1 MDKKKI
7 IIVVVVFLLLG
18 TMIYSFASGP
28 SNPEEQPSGG
38 GEQTEQPEEKPD
50 DDEETPGDQ
59 DDDSDEEQPGEDDQ
73 TGTDDDSKPVIG
85 GETDTTNYLAIA
97 EQAVAA
103 AEESLTQADLDAAK
117 EAIQNVI
124 DNVENADVSDLI
136 SKVENVE
143 NIIDFETLFKEL
155 EDKTNSATNKEELD
169 AARNYNTT
177 NDLTTQLDSI
187 LNELVENA
195 TKTSLEERYEV
206 VLAKLNDTDKPRV
219 EGIQNGE
226 FTKGPV
232 SLTITDDSSFKATL
246 SKNGVEVG
254 PYVTGD
260 EIEEDGKYTLTLV
273 DSSFN
278 ENVIEFVIN
287 NTDPVIALPTL
298 KENIFTNDGT
308 INVTDDIEFE
318 VVITLDGETKDT
330 ITATVQTDGTYL
342 ATLDLSQYGKGKYTI
357 TATDKAGNTVTS
369 ATFDFDATGAL
380 VTNIDEL
387 NAALSDN
394 TIETIYLNNDIT
406 DLTSR
411 VVVNRAVTINGNNH
425 KLTFTD
431 AINGA
436 TYGERQG
443 VVVSANDVVIN
454 DLTIEM
460 DAVEGDDTWTGTYA
474 IQVFSGSATL
484 NNITTTGADGGIFA
498 NNSTITLTGTI
509 DVSGNEFGGIE
520 VSNGNPVLNAT
531 EATLVNTTEEFKKPT
546 IWTDKTPNAVV
557 NVKDMFENKYVK
569 DEQIQYYLDEEYT
582 KIANVSTID
591 ELNAALSDN
600 TIETIYLNN
609 DITDL
614 TSRVVVNRAVTINGN
629 NHKLTFTDAINGAT
643 YGERQGVVVSANDVV
658 INDLTIEMDA
668 VEGDDTWTGTYA
680 IQVFSGSATLN
691 NITTTGADGG
701 IFSNRS
707 TVTLTGTIDVS
718 GNEFGG
724 IEVSNGTS
732 TLNATEATIVN
743 TTEAFRKPTIW
754 TDQTPDAVVNVEGF
768 TSNNT
773 IKNGQVQY
781 YLNENNIENS
791 EITTNVNDIY
801 TSTDLNQPTS
811 ITPNASAT
819 ITVYKSYTN
828 IRFKV
833 ENIITPDGANV
844 KVWAQDTDGNIWDMI
859 TAGWGPEAGFPVE
872 AGYSATTPFQIV
884 VDKAG
889 SYSADIVLYDVTAN
903 EELSRQTIAFEAN
916 MLVTNETELSESLAD
931 STIDTIY
938 LPADFTSTT
947 TALDINRPVTIV
959 GNGATLSNQVT
970 ISGDDV
976 VLKDVILTDDLT
988 VTGENAILDEVT
1000 ISGVTSTGTGNGSGH
1015 TVVKVD
1021 TTGDFTMTNST
1032 IDNASSTGS
1041 FYNALNIKATG
1052 VVTIEDN
1059 NFTNMNNV
1067 YNVIE
1072 FSQSVAT
1079 ANGTTIKG
1087 NKFDGANKNN
1097 IISMF
1102 LFEEGTVINIEDNEF
1117 AFSGNALRV
1126 SNYNNVNDV
1135 TFNISNNKYNDTLSG
1150 AYAGFMLFQE
1160 VKNESFSGITVNVN
1174 NLIGPSGEKVTA
1186 DSTGKDVFCYYF
1198 FDNVTNTGEATIN
1211 FLD

>member
-28 SNPEEQPSGG
+28 SNPEEQPGGG

-155 EDKTNSATNKEELD
+155 EDKTNSATNEEELD

-195 TKTSLEERYEV
+195 IKTSLEERYEV
-206 VLAKLNDTDKPRV
+206 VLAKLNDTDAPRV

-226 FTKGPV
+226 FTEGPV

-260 EIEEDGKYTLTLV
+260 KIEEDGKYTLTLV

-287 NTDPVIALPTL
+287 NTDPNIALPTL
-298 KENIFTNDGT
+298 KEDIFTNVGT

-342 ATLDLSQYGKGKYTI
+342 ATLDLSQYGKGEYTI

-411 VVVNRAVTINGNNH
+411 IVVNRAVTINGNNH

-431 AINGA
+431 AINTA
-436 TYGERQG
+436 PNGEKQG
-443 VVVSANDVVIN
+443 IVVTANDVVIN
-454 DLTIEM
+454 DLTVEM
-460 DAVEGDDTWTGTYA
+460 DAIDNEAWTGTYA
-474 IQVFSGSATL
+474 IQVY
-484 NNITTTGADGGIFA
+484 N
-498 NNSTITLTGTI
+498 GT
-509 DVSGNEFGGIE
+509 
-520 VSNGNPVLNAT
+520 
-531 EATLVNTTEEFKKPT
+531 
-546 IWTDKTPNAVV
+546 
-557 NVKDMFENKYVK
+557 
-569 DEQIQYYLDEEYT
+569 
-582 KIANVSTID
+582 
-591 ELNAALSDN
+591 
-600 TIETIYLNN
+600 
-609 DITDL
+609 
-614 TSRVVVNRAVTINGN
+614 
-629 NHKLTFTDAINGAT
+629 
-643 YGERQGVVVSANDVV
+643 
-658 INDLTIEMDA
+658 
-668 VEGDDTWTGTYA
+668 
-680 IQVFSGSATLN
+680 ATLN

-781 YLNENNIENS
+781 YLNENNIEGS
-791 EITTNVNDIY
+791 EMTTNVNDIY

-819 ITVYKSYTN
+819 IVVYKDYTN
-828 IRFKV
+828 IRFRV
-833 ENIITPDGANV
+833 ENFNTPDGANV
-844 KVWAQDTDGNIWDMI
+844 KVWAQDTNGNIWDMV
-859 TAGWGPEAGFPVE
+859 TTGWGPANGFPVE

-889 SYSADIVLYDVTAN
+889 SYSADIVLYDVITK

-959 GNGATLSNQVT
+959 GNGATLSNQIT

-1015 TVVKVD
+1015 TVVKVN

-1041 FYNALNIKATG
+1041 FYNALNIEATG
-1052 VVTIEDN
+1052 VVTIENN

-1186 DSTGKDVFCYYF
+1186 DSTGKDVFCYYY

>member
-155 EDKTNSATNKEELD
+155 EDKTNSATNEEELD

-206 VLAKLNDTDKPRV
+206 VLAKLNDTDAPRV

-226 FTKGPV
+226 FTEGPV

-260 EIEEDGKYTLTLV
+260 KIEEDGKYTLTLV

-287 NTDPVIALPTL
+287 NTDPNIALPTL
-298 KENIFTNDGT
+298 KEDIFTNVGT

-318 VVITLDGETKDT
+318 VVITLDGENKDT

-342 ATLDLSQYGKGKYTI
+342 ATLDLSQYGKGEYTI

-431 AINGA
+431 AINTA
-436 TYGERQG
+436 PNGEKQG
-443 VVVSANDVVIN
+443 IVVTANDVVIN
-454 DLTIEM
+454 DLTVEM
-460 DAVEGDDTWTGTYA
+460 DAIDNEAWTGTYA
-474 IQVFSGSATL
+474 IQVYNGTATL
-484 NNITTTGADGGIFA
+484 NNITTTCADGGIFA

-569 DEQIQYYLDEEYT
+569 DEQIQYYL
-582 KIANVSTID
+582 
-591 ELNAALSDN
+591 
-600 TIETIYLNN
+600 
-609 DITDL
+609 
-614 TSRVVVNRAVTINGN
+614 
-629 NHKLTFTDAINGAT
+629 
-643 YGERQGVVVSANDVV
+643 
-658 INDLTIEMDA
+658 
-668 VEGDDTWTGTYA
+668 
-680 IQVFSGSATLN
+680 
-691 NITTTGADGG
+691 
-701 IFSNRS
+701 
-707 TVTLTGTIDVS
+707 
-718 GNEFGG
+718 
-724 IEVSNGTS
+724 
-732 TLNATEATIVN
+732 
-743 TTEAFRKPTIW
+743 
-754 TDQTPDAVVNVEGF
+754 
-768 TSNNT
+768 
-773 IKNGQVQY
+773 
-781 YLNENNIENS
+781 NENNIENS

-828 IRFKV
+828 IRFRV
-833 ENIITPDGANV
+833 ENISAPANANF
-844 KVWAQDTDGNIWDMI
+844 KVWAQDTNGNIWDMV
-859 TAGWGPEAGFPVE
+859 TTGWGPANGFPVE

-889 SYSADIVLYDVTAN
+889 SYSADIVLYDVIAN

-959 GNGATLSNQVT
+959 GNGATLSNQIT

-1160 VKNESFSGITVNVN
+1160 VKKESFSGITVNVN

>member
-1 MDKKKI
+1 MNKKKI
-7 IIVVVVFLLLG
+7 IIIIIVLLLLG
-18 TMIYSFASGP
+18 IIVYSFAVKP
-28 SNPEEQPSGG
+28 TAEPEQPDDNNPP
-38 GEQTEQPEEKPD
+38 TEQQDGED
-50 DDEETPGDQ
+50 DDQQTTP
-59 DDDSDEEQPGEDDQ
+59 SDEEDDDQSQDEPEDD
-73 TGTDDDSKPVIG
+73 TAVSGDGTIDQEEPID
-85 GETDTTNYLAIA
+85 YLALAQEAVAKA
-97 EQAVAA
+97 EQ
-103 AEESLTQADLDAAK
+103 SLTQSDIDIAKDAIN
-117 EAIQNVI
+117 E
-124 DNVENADVSDLI
+124 VENSDVSDLVDRI
-136 SKVENVE
+136 ENVQ
-143 NIIDFETLFKEL
+143 NVVDFESLFKEL
-155 EDKTNSATNKEELD
+155 EEKTNSSTNKAQLD
-169 AARNYNTT
+169 EARNYNTT
-177 NDLTTQLDSI
+177 NDLTTK
-187 LNELVENA
+187 LNDLLEKLVEND
-195 TKTSLEERYEV
+195 TKTSLENRYKT
-206 VLAKLNDTDKPRV
+206 VLAKLNDISAPSIDA
-219 EGIQNGE
+219 GIQNGE

-260 EIEEDGKYTLTLV
+260 KIEEDGKYTLTLV

-308 INVTDDIEFE
+308 INVADDIEFE
-318 VVITLDGETKDT
+318 VIVTLDGEDKET
-330 ITATVQTDGTYL
+330 ITATVQSDGTYL
-342 ATLDLSQYGKGKYTI
+342 VTLDLTQYGKGEYAI
-357 TATDKAGNTVTS
+357 TATDKAGNTIVS
-369 ATFDFDATGAL
+369 DTFEFDATGAL

-387 NAALSDN
+387 NEALSDN

-431 AINGA
+431 AINTA

-443 VVVSANDVVIN
+443 IVVNANDVVIN
-454 DLTIEM
+454 DLTVEM
-460 DAVEGDDTWTGTYA
+460 NAIDNEAWTGTYA
-474 IQVFSGSATL
+474 IQVYNGTATL
-484 NNITTTGADGGIFA
+484 NNITATKADGGIFA
-498 NNSTITLTGTI
+498 NNSTITLTGII

-557 NVKDMFENKYVK
+557 NV
-569 DEQIQYYLDEEYT
+569 
-582 KIANVSTID
+582 
-591 ELNAALSDN
+591 
-600 TIETIYLNN
+600 N
-609 DITDL
+609 D
-614 TSRVVVNRAVTINGN
+614 
-629 NHKLTFTDAINGAT
+629 FT
-643 YGERQGVVVSANDVV
+643 ANDSIVV
-658 INDLTIEMDA
+658 D
-668 VEGDDTWTGTYA
+668 
-680 IQVFSGSATLN
+680 
-691 NITTTGADGG
+691 
-701 IFSNRS
+701 
-707 TVTLTGTIDVS
+707 
-718 GNEFGG
+718 
-724 IEVSNGTS
+724 
-732 TLNATEATIVN
+732 
-743 TTEAFRKPTIW
+743 
-754 TDQTPDAVVNVEGF
+754 
-768 TSNNT
+768 
-773 IKNGQVQY
+773 QVQY
-781 YLNENNIENS
+781 YLSENNIEGS
-791 EITTNVNDIY
+791 EMTTNVNDIY

-828 IRFKV
+828 IRFRV
-833 ENIITPDGANV
+833 ENFNTPDGANV
-844 KVWAQDTDGNIWDMI
+844 KVWAQDTNGNIWDMV
-859 TAGWGPEAGFPVE
+859 TTGWGPANGFPVE

-889 SYSADIVLYDVTAN
+889 SYSADIVLYDVITN

-959 GNGATLSNQVT
+959 GNGATLNNQVI
-970 ISGDDV
+970 ISGDNVVLEDV
-976 VLKDVILTDDLT
+976 VLTDDLT

-1041 FYNALNIKATG
+1041 FYNALNIEATG
-1052 VVTIEDN
+1052 VVTIENN

-1186 DSTGKDVFCYYF
+1186 DSTGKDVFCYYY

>member
-28 SNPEEQPSGG
+28 SNPEEQPGGG

-260 EIEEDGKYTLTLV
+260 KIEEDGKYTLTLV

-287 NTDPVIALPTL
+287 NTDPNIALPTL
-298 KENIFTNDGT
+298 KEDIFTNVGT

-342 ATLDLSQYGKGKYTI
+342 ATLDLSQYGKGEYTI

-431 AINGA
+431 AINTA
-436 TYGERQG
+436 PNGEKQG
-443 VVVSANDVVIN
+443 IVVTANDVVIN
-454 DLTIEM
+454 DLTVEM
-460 DAVEGDDTWTGTYA
+460 DAIDNEAWTGTYA
-474 IQVFSGSATL
+474 IQVYNGTATL

-557 NVKDMFENKYVK
+557 NVKDMFENKHVK
-569 DEQIQYYLDEEYT
+569 DE
-582 KIANVSTID
+582 
-591 ELNAALSDN
+591 
-600 TIETIYLNN
+600 
-609 DITDL
+609 
-614 TSRVVVNRAVTINGN
+614 
-629 NHKLTFTDAINGAT
+629 
-643 YGERQGVVVSANDVV
+643 
-658 INDLTIEMDA
+658 
-668 VEGDDTWTGTYA
+668 
-680 IQVFSGSATLN
+680 
-691 NITTTGADGG
+691 
-701 IFSNRS
+701 
-707 TVTLTGTIDVS
+707 
-718 GNEFGG
+718 
-724 IEVSNGTS
+724 
-732 TLNATEATIVN
+732 
-743 TTEAFRKPTIW
+743 
-754 TDQTPDAVVNVEGF
+754 
-768 TSNNT
+768 
-773 IKNGQVQY
+773 QVQY
-781 YLNENNIENS
+781 YLNENNIEGS
-791 EITTNVNDIY
+791 EMTTNVNDIY

-844 KVWAQDTDGNIWDMI
+844 KVWAQDTNGNIWDMV

-872 AGYSATTPFQIV
+872 AGYTATTTFQIV

-889 SYSADIVLYDVTAN
+889 SYSADIVLYDVLTN
-903 EELSRQTIAFEAN
+903 EEISRQEIKFTASYKANINGVDYVFENYNDLFEQLPSDVQATVVLQNNIEEEIIIPENKDIVLDLNNNTITGNVAITNNGTLSIVNGTIVTDNNAIINNGTIAEIDN
-916 MLVTNETELSESLAD
+916 VVINSEWTGINNKGTIEKIYNTN
-931 STIDTIY
+931 IDARRYPI
-938 LPADFTSTT
+938 
-947 TALDINRPVTIV
+947 
-959 GNGATLSNQVT
+959 
-970 ISGDDV
+970 
-976 VLKDVILTDDLT
+976 ILTDAKIGELYNNT
-988 VTGENAILDEVT
+988 VTGHNQSGIYLKGTSRIDRI
-1000 ISGVTSTGTGNGSGH
+1000 ISGSYVTYGDKPESGNSVSGFGLYIGSSSSIGEIAGGTFQGNQVAVANYGDIDLISG
-1015 TVVKVD
+1015 
-1021 TTGDFTMTNST
+1021 G
-1032 IDNASSTGS
+1032 
-1041 FYNALNIKATG
+1041 
-1052 VVTIEDN
+1052 
-1059 NFTNMNNV
+1059 
-1067 YNVIE
+1067 
-1072 FSQSVAT
+1072 
-1079 ANGTTIKG
+1079 
-1087 NKFDGANKNN
+1087 
-1097 IISMF
+1097 
-1102 LFEEGTVINIEDNEF
+1102 LFEKKF
-1117 AFSGNALRV
+1117 P
-1126 SNYNNVNDV
+1126 
-1135 TFNISNNKYNDTLSG
+1135 NDTWKMTYTFG
-1150 AYAGFMLFQE
+1150 Y
-1160 VKNESFSGITVNVN
+1160 
-1174 NLIGPSGEKVTA
+1174 SGEIG
-1186 DSTGKDVFCYYF
+1186 SITGGKFYSYNGKLNGVFRYTKQNTIAEGYEFVQEGDYF
-1198 FDNVTNTGEATIN
+1198 IAQPQI
-1211 FLD
+1211 

>member
-28 SNPEEQPSGG
+28 SDPQEQPSGG

-278 ENVIEFVIN
+278 KDVIEFVIN

-298 KENIFTNDGT
+298 KEDIFTNVGT

-342 ATLDLSQYGKGKYTI
+342 ATLDLSQYGKGEYKI

-380 VTNIDEL
+380 VTN
-387 NAALSDN
+387 
-394 TIETIYLNNDIT
+394 
-406 DLTSR
+406 
-411 VVVNRAVTINGNNH
+411 
-425 KLTFTD
+425 
-431 AINGA
+431 
-436 TYGERQG
+436 
-443 VVVSANDVVIN
+443 
-454 DLTIEM
+454 
-460 DAVEGDDTWTGTYA
+460 
-474 IQVFSGSATL
+474 
-484 NNITTTGADGGIFA
+484 
-498 NNSTITLTGTI
+498 
-509 DVSGNEFGGIE
+509 
-520 VSNGNPVLNAT
+520 
-531 EATLVNTTEEFKKPT
+531 
-546 IWTDKTPNAVV
+546 
-557 NVKDMFENKYVK
+557 
-569 DEQIQYYLDEEYT
+569 
-582 KIANVSTID
+582 ID

-828 IRFKV
+828 IRFRV
-833 ENIITPDGANV
+833 ENISAPANANF
-844 KVWAQDTDGNIWDMI
+844 KVWAQDTNGNIWDMV
-859 TAGWGPEAGFPVE
+859 TTGWGPANGFPVE

-889 SYSADIVLYDVTAN
+889 SYSADIVLYDVIAN

-1041 FYNALNIKATG
+1041 FYNALNIEATG

>member
-278 ENVIEFVIN
+278 KDVIEFVIN

-298 KENIFTNDGT
+298 KEDIFTNVGT

-342 ATLDLSQYGKGKYTI
+342 ATLDLSQYGKGEYKI

-380 VTNIDEL
+380 VTN
-387 NAALSDN
+387 
-394 TIETIYLNNDIT
+394 
-406 DLTSR
+406 
-411 VVVNRAVTINGNNH
+411 
-425 KLTFTD
+425 
-431 AINGA
+431 
-436 TYGERQG
+436 
-443 VVVSANDVVIN
+443 
-454 DLTIEM
+454 
-460 DAVEGDDTWTGTYA
+460 
-474 IQVFSGSATL
+474 
-484 NNITTTGADGGIFA
+484 
-498 NNSTITLTGTI
+498 
-509 DVSGNEFGGIE
+509 
-520 VSNGNPVLNAT
+520 
-531 EATLVNTTEEFKKPT
+531 
-546 IWTDKTPNAVV
+546 
-557 NVKDMFENKYVK
+557 
-569 DEQIQYYLDEEYT
+569 
-582 KIANVSTID
+582 ID

-828 IRFKV
+828 IRFRV
-833 ENIITPDGANV
+833 ENISAPANANF
-844 KVWAQDTDGNIWDMI
+844 KVWAQDTNGNIWDMV
-859 TAGWGPEAGFPVE
+859 TTGWGPANGFPVE

-889 SYSADIVLYDVTAN
+889 SYSADIVLYDVIAN

-1041 FYNALNIKATG
+1041 FYNALNIEATG

>member
-28 SNPEEQPSGG
+28 SDPQEQPSGG

-155 EDKTNSATNKEELD
+155 EDKTNSATNEEELD

-206 VLAKLNDTDKPRV
+206 VLAKLNDTDAPRV

-226 FTKGPV
+226 FTEGPV

-260 EIEEDGKYTLTLV
+260 KIEEDGKYTLTLV

-342 ATLDLSQYGKGKYTI
+342 ATLDLSQYGKGEYTI

-431 AINGA
+431 AINTA
-436 TYGERQG
+436 PNGEKQG
-443 VVVSANDVVIN
+443 IVVTANDVVIN
-454 DLTIEM
+454 DLTVEM
-460 DAVEGDDTWTGTYA
+460 DAIDNEAWTGTYA
-474 IQVFSGSATL
+474 IQVYNGTATL
-484 NNITTTGADGGIFA
+484 NNITTTCADGGIFA

-569 DEQIQYYLDEEYT
+569 DEQIQYYL
-582 KIANVSTID
+582 
-591 ELNAALSDN
+591 
-600 TIETIYLNN
+600 
-609 DITDL
+609 
-614 TSRVVVNRAVTINGN
+614 
-629 NHKLTFTDAINGAT
+629 
-643 YGERQGVVVSANDVV
+643 
-658 INDLTIEMDA
+658 
-668 VEGDDTWTGTYA
+668 
-680 IQVFSGSATLN
+680 
-691 NITTTGADGG
+691 
-701 IFSNRS
+701 
-707 TVTLTGTIDVS
+707 
-718 GNEFGG
+718 
-724 IEVSNGTS
+724 
-732 TLNATEATIVN
+732 
-743 TTEAFRKPTIW
+743 
-754 TDQTPDAVVNVEGF
+754 
-768 TSNNT
+768 
-773 IKNGQVQY
+773 
-781 YLNENNIENS
+781 NENNIENS

-828 IRFKV
+828 IRFRV
-833 ENIITPDGANV
+833 ENISAPANANF
-844 KVWAQDTDGNIWDMI
+844 KVWAQDTNGNIWDMV
-859 TAGWGPEAGFPVE
+859 TTGWGPANGFPVE

-889 SYSADIVLYDVTAN
+889 SYSADIVLYDVIAN

-959 GNGATLSNQVT
+959 GNGATLSNQIT

-1015 TVVKVD
+1015 TVVKVN

-1041 FYNALNIKATG
+1041 FYNALNIEATG
-1052 VVTIEDN
+1052 VVTIENN

-1186 DSTGKDVFCYYF
+1186 DSTGKDVFCYYY

>member
-28 SNPEEQPSGG
+28 SNPEEQPGGG

-155 EDKTNSATNKEELD
+155 EDKTNSATNEEELD

-195 TKTSLEERYEV
+195 IKTSLEERYEV
-206 VLAKLNDTDKPRV
+206 VLAKLNDTDAPRV

-226 FTKGPV
+226 FTEGPV

-246 SKNGVEVG
+246 SKNGVEIG
-254 PYVTGD
+254 TYVTGD

-278 ENVIEFVIN
+278 KNVIEFVIN
-287 NTDPVIALPTL
+287 NTNPVIALPTL

-318 VVITLDGETKDT
+318 VVVTLDGETKDT

-342 ATLDLSQYGKGKYTI
+342 ATLDLSQYGKGEYTI

-431 AINGA
+431 AINTA
-436 TYGERQG
+436 PDGEKQG
-443 VVVSANDVVIN
+443 IVVTANDVVIN
-454 DLTIEM
+454 DLTVEM
-460 DAVEGDDTWTGTYA
+460 NAIDNEAWTGTYA
-474 IQVFSGSATL
+474 IQVYNGTATL
-484 NNITTTGADGGIFA
+484 NNITATKADGGIFA

-546 IWTDKTPNAVV
+546 IWTDKTPN
-557 NVKDMFENKYVK
+557 
-569 DEQIQYYLDEEYT
+569 
-582 KIANVSTID
+582 
-591 ELNAALSDN
+591 
-600 TIETIYLNN
+600 
-609 DITDL
+609 
-614 TSRVVVNRAVTINGN
+614 
-629 NHKLTFTDAINGAT
+629 
-643 YGERQGVVVSANDVV
+643 
-658 INDLTIEMDA
+658 
-668 VEGDDTWTGTYA
+668 
-680 IQVFSGSATLN
+680 
-691 NITTTGADGG
+691 
-701 IFSNRS
+701 
-707 TVTLTGTIDVS
+707 
-718 GNEFGG
+718 
-724 IEVSNGTS
+724 
-732 TLNATEATIVN
+732 
-743 TTEAFRKPTIW
+743 
-754 TDQTPDAVVNVEGF
+754 AVVNVEGF

-828 IRFKV
+828 IRFRV
-833 ENIITPDGANV
+833 ENISAPANANF
-844 KVWAQDTDGNIWDMI
+844 KVWAQDTNGNIWDMV
-859 TAGWGPEAGFPVE
+859 TTGWGPANGFPVE
-872 AGYSATTPFQIV
+872 AGYSATTPFQIT
-884 VDKAG
+884 VDKVG
-889 SYSADIVLYDVTAN
+889 SYSADIVLYDVLTN
-903 EELSRQTIAFEAN
+903 EEISRQEIKFTASYKTNINGVDYVFENYNDLFEQLPSDVQATVVLQNNIEEEIIIPENKDIVLDLNNNTITGNVAITNNGTLSIVNGTIVTDNNAIINNGTIAEIDN
-916 MLVTNETELSESLAD
+916 VVINSEWTGINNKGTIEKIYNTN
-931 STIDTIY
+931 IDARMYPI
-938 LPADFTSTT
+938 
-947 TALDINRPVTIV
+947 
-959 GNGATLSNQVT
+959 
-970 ISGDDV
+970 
-976 VLKDVILTDDLT
+976 ILTDAKIGELDNNT
-988 VTGENAILDEVT
+988 VTGHYQSGIYLKGTSRIDRI
-1000 ISGVTSTGTGNGSGH
+1000 ISGSYVTYGDKPEGADSVSGFGLYIGSSSSIGEIAGGTFQGNQVAVANYGDIDLISG
-1015 TVVKVD
+1015 
-1021 TTGDFTMTNST
+1021 G
-1032 IDNASSTGS
+1032 
-1041 FYNALNIKATG
+1041 
-1052 VVTIEDN
+1052 
-1059 NFTNMNNV
+1059 
-1067 YNVIE
+1067 
-1072 FSQSVAT
+1072 
-1079 ANGTTIKG
+1079 
-1087 NKFDGANKNN
+1087 
-1097 IISMF
+1097 
-1102 LFEEGTVINIEDNEF
+1102 LFEKKF
-1117 AFSGNALRV
+1117 P
-1126 SNYNNVNDV
+1126 
-1135 TFNISNNKYNDTLSG
+1135 NDTWKMTYTFG
-1150 AYAGFMLFQE
+1150 Y
-1160 VKNESFSGITVNVN
+1160 
-1174 NLIGPSGEKVTA
+1174 SGEIG
-1186 DSTGKDVFCYYF
+1186 SITGGKFYSYNGKLNGVFRYTKQNTIAEGYEFVQEGDYF
-1198 FDNVTNTGEATIN
+1198 IAQPQI
-1211 FLD
+1211 

>member
-155 EDKTNSATNKEELD
+155 EDKTNSATNEEELD

-195 TKTSLEERYEV
+195 IKTSLEERYEV
-206 VLAKLNDTDKPRV
+206 VLAKLNDTDAPRV

-226 FTKGPV
+226 FTEGPV

-260 EIEEDGKYTLTLV
+260 KIEEDGKYTLTLV

-287 NTDPVIALPTL
+287 NTDPNIALPTL
-298 KENIFTNDGT
+298 KEDIFTNVGT

-342 ATLDLSQYGKGKYTI
+342 ATLDLSQYGKGEYTI

-411 VVVNRAVTINGNNH
+411 IVVNRAVTINGNNH

-431 AINGA
+431 AINTA
-436 TYGERQG
+436 PNGEKQG
-443 VVVSANDVVIN
+443 IVVTANDVVIN
-454 DLTIEM
+454 DLTVEM
-460 DAVEGDDTWTGTYA
+460 DAIDNEAWTGTYA
-474 IQVFSGSATL
+474 IQVY
-484 NNITTTGADGGIFA
+484 N
-498 NNSTITLTGTI
+498 GT
-509 DVSGNEFGGIE
+509 
-520 VSNGNPVLNAT
+520 
-531 EATLVNTTEEFKKPT
+531 
-546 IWTDKTPNAVV
+546 
-557 NVKDMFENKYVK
+557 
-569 DEQIQYYLDEEYT
+569 
-582 KIANVSTID
+582 
-591 ELNAALSDN
+591 
-600 TIETIYLNN
+600 
-609 DITDL
+609 
-614 TSRVVVNRAVTINGN
+614 
-629 NHKLTFTDAINGAT
+629 
-643 YGERQGVVVSANDVV
+643 
-658 INDLTIEMDA
+658 
-668 VEGDDTWTGTYA
+668 
-680 IQVFSGSATLN
+680 ATLN

-781 YLNENNIENS
+781 YLNENNIEGS
-791 EITTNVNDIY
+791 EMTTNVNDIY

-828 IRFKV
+828 IRFRV

-889 SYSADIVLYDVTAN
+889 SYSADIVLYDVITK

-959 GNGATLSNQVT
+959 GNGATLSNQIT

-1015 TVVKVD
+1015 TVVKVN

-1041 FYNALNIKATG
+1041 FYNALNIEATG
-1052 VVTIEDN
+1052 VVTIENN

-1079 ANGTTIKG
+1079 ANETTIKG

-1186 DSTGKDVFCYYF
+1186 DSTGKDVFCYYY

>member
-1 MDKKKI
+1 MNKKKI
-7 IIVVVVFLLLG
+7 IIIIIVLLLLG
-18 TMIYSFASGP
+18 IIVYSFAVKP
-28 SNPEEQPSGG
+28 TAEPEQPDDNNPP
-38 GEQTEQPEEKPD
+38 TEQQDGED
-50 DDEETPGDQ
+50 DDQQTTP
-59 DDDSDEEQPGEDDQ
+59 SDEEDDDQSQDEPEDD
-73 TGTDDDSKPVIG
+73 TAVSGDGTIDQEEPID
-85 GETDTTNYLAIA
+85 YLALAQEAVAKA
-97 EQAVAA
+97 EQ
-103 AEESLTQADLDAAK
+103 SLTQSDIDIAKDAIN
-117 EAIQNVI
+117 E
-124 DNVENADVSDLI
+124 VENSDVSDLVDRI
-136 SKVENVE
+136 ENVQ
-143 NIIDFETLFKEL
+143 NVVDFESLFKEL
-155 EDKTNSATNKEELD
+155 EEKTNSSTNKAQLD
-169 AARNYNTT
+169 EARNYNTT
-177 NDLTTQLDSI
+177 NDLTTK
-187 LNELVENA
+187 LNDLLEKLVEND
-195 TKTSLEERYEV
+195 TKTSLENRYKT
-206 VLAKLNDTDKPRV
+206 VLAKLNDISAPSIDA
-219 EGIQNGE
+219 GIQKGE

-246 SKNGVEVG
+246 SKNGVEIG
-254 PYVTGD
+254 TYVTGD

-278 ENVIEFVIN
+278 KNVIEFVIN

-342 ATLDLSQYGKGKYTI
+342 ATLDLSQYGKGEYTI

-431 AINGA
+431 AINTA
-436 TYGERQG
+436 TYGEKQG
-443 VVVSANDVVIN
+443 IVVNANDVVIN
-454 DLTIEM
+454 DLTVEM
-460 DAVEGDDTWTGTYA
+460 NAIDNEAWTGTYA
-474 IQVFSGSATL
+474 IQVYNGTATL
-484 NNITTTGADGGIFA
+484 NNITATKADGGIFA

-557 NVKDMFENKYVK
+557 NVKDMFENKHVK
-569 DEQIQYYLDEEYT
+569 DE
-582 KIANVSTID
+582 
-591 ELNAALSDN
+591 
-600 TIETIYLNN
+600 
-609 DITDL
+609 
-614 TSRVVVNRAVTINGN
+614 
-629 NHKLTFTDAINGAT
+629 
-643 YGERQGVVVSANDVV
+643 
-658 INDLTIEMDA
+658 
-668 VEGDDTWTGTYA
+668 
-680 IQVFSGSATLN
+680 
-691 NITTTGADGG
+691 
-701 IFSNRS
+701 
-707 TVTLTGTIDVS
+707 
-718 GNEFGG
+718 
-724 IEVSNGTS
+724 
-732 TLNATEATIVN
+732 
-743 TTEAFRKPTIW
+743 
-754 TDQTPDAVVNVEGF
+754 
-768 TSNNT
+768 
-773 IKNGQVQY
+773 QVQY
-781 YLNENNIENS
+781 YLNENNIEGS
-791 EITTNVNDIY
+791 EMTTNVNDIY

-828 IRFKV
+828 IRFRV
-833 ENIITPDGANV
+833 ENFNTPDGANV
-844 KVWAQDTDGNIWDMI
+844 KVWAQDTNGNIWDMV

-872 AGYSATTPFQIV
+872 AGYTAATPFQIV

-889 SYSADIVLYDVTAN
+889 SYSADIVLYDVLTN
-903 EELSRQTIAFEAN
+903 EEISRQEISFEAN
-916 MLVTNETELSESLAD
+916 LIVSNETELSESLAD

-947 TALDINRPVTIV
+947 TTLDINRPVTII
-959 GNGATLSNQVT
+959 GNGATLNNQVI
-970 ISGDDV
+970 ISGDNVVLEDV
-976 VLKDVILTDDLT
+976 VLTDDLT

-1087 NKFDGANKNN
+1087 NTFTGQSKNN
-1097 IISMF
+1097 VINLF

-1117 AFSGNALRV
+1117 AYASNAVRV
-1126 SNYNNVNDV
+1126 SNYNNVSDV
-1135 TFNISNNKYNDTLSG
+1135 TINITNNEYKDSSSG

-1160 VKNESFSGITVNVN
+1160 VKNESFNGITVNVT

-1186 DSTGKDVFCYYF
+1186 DSTDKDRFCYYYF
-1198 FDNVTNTGEATIN
+1198 NHTTNTGEAIIN

>member
-28 SNPEEQPSGG
+28 SNPEEQPGGG

-260 EIEEDGKYTLTLV
+260 KIEEDGKYTLTLV

-287 NTDPVIALPTL
+287 NTDPNIALPTL
-298 KENIFTNDGT
+298 KEDIFTNVGT

-342 ATLDLSQYGKGKYTI
+342 ATLDLSQYGKGEYTI

-431 AINGA
+431 AINTA
-436 TYGERQG
+436 PNGEKQG
-443 VVVSANDVVIN
+443 IVVTANDVVIN
-454 DLTIEM
+454 DLTVEM
-460 DAVEGDDTWTGTYA
+460 DAIDNEAWTGTYA
-474 IQVFSGSATL
+474 IQVYNGTATL

-557 NVKDMFENKYVK
+557 NVKDMFENKHVK
-569 DEQIQYYLDEEYT
+569 DE
-582 KIANVSTID
+582 
-591 ELNAALSDN
+591 
-600 TIETIYLNN
+600 
-609 DITDL
+609 
-614 TSRVVVNRAVTINGN
+614 
-629 NHKLTFTDAINGAT
+629 
-643 YGERQGVVVSANDVV
+643 
-658 INDLTIEMDA
+658 
-668 VEGDDTWTGTYA
+668 
-680 IQVFSGSATLN
+680 
-691 NITTTGADGG
+691 
-701 IFSNRS
+701 
-707 TVTLTGTIDVS
+707 
-718 GNEFGG
+718 
-724 IEVSNGTS
+724 
-732 TLNATEATIVN
+732 
-743 TTEAFRKPTIW
+743 
-754 TDQTPDAVVNVEGF
+754 
-768 TSNNT
+768 
-773 IKNGQVQY
+773 QVQY
-781 YLNENNIENS
+781 YLNENNIEGS
-791 EITTNVNDIY
+791 EMTTNVNDIY

-844 KVWAQDTDGNIWDMI
+844 KVWAQDTNGNIWDMV

-872 AGYSATTPFQIV
+872 AGYTGTTTFQIV

-889 SYSADIVLYDVTAN
+889 SYSADIVLYDVLTN
-903 EELSRQTIAFEAN
+903 EEISRQEIKFTASYKANINDVDYVFENYNDLFEQLPSDVQATVVLQNNIEEEIIIPENKDIVLDLNNNTITGNVAITNNGTLSIVNGTIVTDNNAIINNGTIAEIDN
-916 MLVTNETELSESLAD
+916 VVINSEWTGINNKGTIEKIYNTN
-931 STIDTIY
+931 IDARMYPI
-938 LPADFTSTT
+938 
-947 TALDINRPVTIV
+947 
-959 GNGATLSNQVT
+959 
-970 ISGDDV
+970 
-976 VLKDVILTDDLT
+976 ILTDAKIGELDNNT
-988 VTGENAILDEVT
+988 VTGHNQSGIYLKGTSRIDRI
-1000 ISGVTSTGTGNGSGH
+1000 ISGSYVTYGDKPESGNSVSGFGLYIDSSSSIGEIAGGTFQGNQVAVANYGDIDLISG
-1015 TVVKVD
+1015 
-1021 TTGDFTMTNST
+1021 G
-1032 IDNASSTGS
+1032 
-1041 FYNALNIKATG
+1041 
-1052 VVTIEDN
+1052 
-1059 NFTNMNNV
+1059 
-1067 YNVIE
+1067 
-1072 FSQSVAT
+1072 
-1079 ANGTTIKG
+1079 
-1087 NKFDGANKNN
+1087 
-1097 IISMF
+1097 
-1102 LFEEGTVINIEDNEF
+1102 LFEKKF
-1117 AFSGNALRV
+1117 P
-1126 SNYNNVNDV
+1126 
-1135 TFNISNNKYNDTLSG
+1135 NDTWKMTYTFG
-1150 AYAGFMLFQE
+1150 Y
-1160 VKNESFSGITVNVN
+1160 
-1174 NLIGPSGEKVTA
+1174 SGEIG
-1186 DSTGKDVFCYYF
+1186 SITGGKFYSYNGKLNGVFRYTKQNTIAEGYEFVQEGDYF
-1198 FDNVTNTGEATIN
+1198 IAQPQI
-1211 FLD
+1211 

>member
-1 MDKKKI
+1 M
-7 IIVVVVFLLLG
+7 
-18 TMIYSFASGP
+18 
-28 SNPEEQPSGG
+28 
-38 GEQTEQPEEKPD
+38 
-50 DDEETPGDQ
+50 
-59 DDDSDEEQPGEDDQ
+59 
-73 TGTDDDSKPVIG
+73 
-85 GETDTTNYLAIA
+85 AIA

-155 EDKTNSATNKEELD
+155 EDKTNSATNEEELD

-195 TKTSLEERYEV
+195 IKTSLEERYEV
-206 VLAKLNDTDKPRV
+206 VLAKLNDTDAPRV

-226 FTKGPV
+226 FTEGPV

-260 EIEEDGKYTLTLV
+260 KIEEDGKYTLTLV

-287 NTDPVIALPTL
+287 NTDPNIALPTL
-298 KENIFTNDGT
+298 KEDIFTNVGT

-342 ATLDLSQYGKGKYTI
+342 ATLDLSQYGKGEYTI

-411 VVVNRAVTINGNNH
+411 IVVNRAVTINGNNH

-431 AINGA
+431 AINTA
-436 TYGERQG
+436 PNGEKQG
-443 VVVSANDVVIN
+443 IVVTANDVVIN
-454 DLTIEM
+454 DLTVEM
-460 DAVEGDDTWTGTYA
+460 DAIDNEAWTGTYA
-474 IQVFSGSATL
+474 IQVY
-484 NNITTTGADGGIFA
+484 N
-498 NNSTITLTGTI
+498 GT
-509 DVSGNEFGGIE
+509 
-520 VSNGNPVLNAT
+520 
-531 EATLVNTTEEFKKPT
+531 
-546 IWTDKTPNAVV
+546 
-557 NVKDMFENKYVK
+557 
-569 DEQIQYYLDEEYT
+569 
-582 KIANVSTID
+582 
-591 ELNAALSDN
+591 
-600 TIETIYLNN
+600 
-609 DITDL
+609 
-614 TSRVVVNRAVTINGN
+614 
-629 NHKLTFTDAINGAT
+629 
-643 YGERQGVVVSANDVV
+643 
-658 INDLTIEMDA
+658 
-668 VEGDDTWTGTYA
+668 
-680 IQVFSGSATLN
+680 ATLN

-781 YLNENNIENS
+781 YLNENNIEGS
-791 EITTNVNDIY
+791 EMTTNVNDIY

-828 IRFKV
+828 IRFRV

-889 SYSADIVLYDVTAN
+889 SYSADIVLYDVITK

-959 GNGATLSNQVT
+959 GNGATLSNQIT

-1015 TVVKVD
+1015 TVVKVN

-1041 FYNALNIKATG
+1041 FYNALNIEATG
-1052 VVTIEDN
+1052 VVTIENN

-1079 ANGTTIKG
+1079 ANETTIKG

-1186 DSTGKDVFCYYF
+1186 DSTGKDVFCYYY

>member
-1 MDKKKI
+1 M
-7 IIVVVVFLLLG
+7 
-18 TMIYSFASGP
+18 
-28 SNPEEQPSGG
+28 
-38 GEQTEQPEEKPD
+38 
-50 DDEETPGDQ
+50 
-59 DDDSDEEQPGEDDQ
+59 
-73 TGTDDDSKPVIG
+73 
-85 GETDTTNYLAIA
+85 
-97 EQAVAA
+97 
-103 AEESLTQADLDAAK
+103 
-117 EAIQNVI
+117 
-124 DNVENADVSDLI
+124 
-136 SKVENVE
+136 
-143 NIIDFETLFKEL
+143 
-155 EDKTNSATNKEELD
+155 
-169 AARNYNTT
+169 
-177 NDLTTQLDSI
+177 
-187 LNELVENA
+187 
-195 TKTSLEERYEV
+195 
-206 VLAKLNDTDKPRV
+206 
-219 EGIQNGE
+219 
-226 FTKGPV
+226 
-232 SLTITDDSSFKATL
+232 TITDDSSFKATL

-260 EIEEDGKYTLTLV
+260 KIEEDGKYTLTLV

-318 VVITLDGETKDT
+318 VVITLDGENKDT

-342 ATLDLSQYGKGKYTI
+342 ATLDLSQYGKGEYTI

-431 AINGA
+431 AINTA
-436 TYGERQG
+436 PNGEKQG
-443 VVVSANDVVIN
+443 IVVTANDVVIN
-454 DLTIEM
+454 DLTVEM
-460 DAVEGDDTWTGTYA
+460 DAIDNEAWTGTYA
-474 IQVFSGSATL
+474 IQVYNGTATL
-484 NNITTTGADGGIFA
+484 NNITTTCADGGIFA

-569 DEQIQYYLDEEYT
+569 DEQIQYYL
-582 KIANVSTID
+582 
-591 ELNAALSDN
+591 
-600 TIETIYLNN
+600 
-609 DITDL
+609 
-614 TSRVVVNRAVTINGN
+614 
-629 NHKLTFTDAINGAT
+629 
-643 YGERQGVVVSANDVV
+643 
-658 INDLTIEMDA
+658 
-668 VEGDDTWTGTYA
+668 
-680 IQVFSGSATLN
+680 
-691 NITTTGADGG
+691 
-701 IFSNRS
+701 
-707 TVTLTGTIDVS
+707 
-718 GNEFGG
+718 
-724 IEVSNGTS
+724 
-732 TLNATEATIVN
+732 
-743 TTEAFRKPTIW
+743 
-754 TDQTPDAVVNVEGF
+754 
-768 TSNNT
+768 
-773 IKNGQVQY
+773 
-781 YLNENNIENS
+781 NENNIENS

-828 IRFKV
+828 IRFRV
-833 ENIITPDGANV
+833 ENISAPANANF
-844 KVWAQDTDGNIWDMI
+844 KVWAQDTNGNIWDMV
-859 TAGWGPEAGFPVE
+859 TTGWGPANGFPVE

-889 SYSADIVLYDVTAN
+889 SYSADIVLYDVIAN

-959 GNGATLSNQVT
+959 GNGATLSNQIT

-1160 VKNESFSGITVNVN
+1160 VKKESFSGITVNVN

>member
-28 SNPEEQPSGG
+28 SDPQEQPSGG

-155 EDKTNSATNKEELD
+155 EDKTNSATNEEELD

-195 TKTSLEERYEV
+195 IKTSLEERYEV
-206 VLAKLNDTDKPRV
+206 VLAKLNDTDAPRV

-226 FTKGPV
+226 FTEGPV

-260 EIEEDGKYTLTLV
+260 KIEEDGKYTLTLV

-287 NTDPVIALPTL
+287 NTDPNIALPTL
-298 KENIFTNDGT
+298 KEDIFTNVGT

-342 ATLDLSQYGKGKYTI
+342 ATLDLSQYGKGEYTI

-411 VVVNRAVTINGNNH
+411 IVVNRAVTINGNNH

-431 AINGA
+431 AINTA
-436 TYGERQG
+436 PNGEKQG
-443 VVVSANDVVIN
+443 IVVTANDVVIN
-454 DLTIEM
+454 DLTVEM
-460 DAVEGDDTWTGTYA
+460 DAIDNEAWTGTYA
-474 IQVFSGSATL
+474 IQVYNGTATL
-484 NNITTTGADGGIFA
+484 NNITTTCADGGIFA

-557 NVKDMFENKYVK
+557 NVKDMFENKHVK
-569 DEQIQYYLDEEYT
+569 DE
-582 KIANVSTID
+582 
-591 ELNAALSDN
+591 
-600 TIETIYLNN
+600 
-609 DITDL
+609 
-614 TSRVVVNRAVTINGN
+614 
-629 NHKLTFTDAINGAT
+629 
-643 YGERQGVVVSANDVV
+643 
-658 INDLTIEMDA
+658 
-668 VEGDDTWTGTYA
+668 
-680 IQVFSGSATLN
+680 
-691 NITTTGADGG
+691 
-701 IFSNRS
+701 
-707 TVTLTGTIDVS
+707 
-718 GNEFGG
+718 
-724 IEVSNGTS
+724 
-732 TLNATEATIVN
+732 
-743 TTEAFRKPTIW
+743 
-754 TDQTPDAVVNVEGF
+754 
-768 TSNNT
+768 
-773 IKNGQVQY
+773 QVQY
-781 YLNENNIENS
+781 YLNENNIEGS
-791 EITTNVNDIY
+791 EMTTNVNDIY
-801 TSTDLNQPTS
+801 TSTDLSQPTS

-844 KVWAQDTDGNIWDMI
+844 KVWAQDTNGNIWDMV

-872 AGYSATTPFQIV
+872 AGYTATTLFQIV

-889 SYSADIVLYDVTAN
+889 SYSADIVLYDVLTN
-903 EELSRQTIAFEAN
+903 EEISRQEIKFTASYKANINGVDYVFENYNDLFEQLPSDVQATVVLQNNIEEEIIIPENKDIVLDLNNNTITGNVAITNNGTLSIVNGTIVTDNNAIINNGTIAEIDN
-916 MLVTNETELSESLAD
+916 VVIDSEWTGINNKGTIEKIYNTN
-931 STIDTIY
+931 IDARRYPI
-938 LPADFTSTT
+938 
-947 TALDINRPVTIV
+947 
-959 GNGATLSNQVT
+959 
-970 ISGDDV
+970 
-976 VLKDVILTDDLT
+976 ILTDAKIGELDNNT
-988 VTGENAILDEVT
+988 VTGHNQSGIYLKGTSRIDRI
-1000 ISGVTSTGTGNGSGH
+1000 ISGSYVTYGDKPESGNSVSGFGLYIGSSSSIGEIAGGTFQGNQVAVANYGDIDLISG
-1015 TVVKVD
+1015 
-1021 TTGDFTMTNST
+1021 G
-1032 IDNASSTGS
+1032 
-1041 FYNALNIKATG
+1041 
-1052 VVTIEDN
+1052 
-1059 NFTNMNNV
+1059 
-1067 YNVIE
+1067 
-1072 FSQSVAT
+1072 
-1079 ANGTTIKG
+1079 
-1087 NKFDGANKNN
+1087 
-1097 IISMF
+1097 
-1102 LFEEGTVINIEDNEF
+1102 LFEKKF
-1117 AFSGNALRV
+1117 P
-1126 SNYNNVNDV
+1126 
-1135 TFNISNNKYNDTLSG
+1135 NDTWKMTYTFG
-1150 AYAGFMLFQE
+1150 Y
-1160 VKNESFSGITVNVN
+1160 
-1174 NLIGPSGEKVTA
+1174 SGEIG
-1186 DSTGKDVFCYYF
+1186 SITGGKFYSYNGKLNGVFRYTKQNTIAEGYEFVQEGDYF
-1198 FDNVTNTGEATIN
+1198 VAQPQI
-1211 FLD
+1211 